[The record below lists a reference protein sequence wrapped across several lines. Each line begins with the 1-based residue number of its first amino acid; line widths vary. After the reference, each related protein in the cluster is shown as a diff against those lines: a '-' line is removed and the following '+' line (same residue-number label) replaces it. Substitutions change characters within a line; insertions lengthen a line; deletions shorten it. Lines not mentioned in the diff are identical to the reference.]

1 MNRTTNL
8 RNHSEDEWGFYI
20 DIEKP
25 YSHNSLNHYV
35 QKKIPDVI
43 TEDASYC
50 IDIHDFGQET
60 NNKNNYYHNATYNA
74 TYNDTYNAT
83 YNDTY
88 NATYDC
94 NLYNTFCYTLEYYRN
109 KFNTKKVTNM
119 IIKVSSTTF
128 ATIALSYVILA
139 IL

>member
-43 TEDASYC
+43 TEDVSYC
-50 IDIHDFGQET
+50 INIHDFGQKT
-60 NNKNNYYHNATYNA
+60 DNKNKHH
-74 TYNDTYNAT
+74 
-83 YNDTY
+83 NDTY